1 MKLIAIN
8 GLTLTITNALSG
20 NAVIQTSPSTV
31 SKINGSGIY
40 RGPLTINVTGFED
53 ATISSGI
60 GTGVLQPTS
69 QSLKV
74 DGMNVNFINDSVD
87 INVSGPLKSD
97 PSKTGTSVAHVVI
110 TDAGQSEVK
119 AE

>member
-53 ATISSGI
+53 ATISSGMEQ
-60 GTGVLQPTS
+60 VYY
-69 QSLKV
+69 SLHL
-74 DGMNVNFINDSVD
+74 NH
-87 INVSGPLKSD
+87 LKLM
-97 PSKTGTSVAHVVI
+97 V
-110 TDAGQSEVK
+110 
-119 AE
+119 